1 MLEKNYKII
10 KASDLDNQKV
20 DSFMELCFNKNK
32 VDFLKNRVMTR
43 ETVYRLLH
51 QYVYKSKTNWYDLKK
66 NKQYVK
72 NLIRHKLAKS
82 LRQLSN

>member
-1 MLEKNYKII
+1 MYI
-10 KASDLDNQKV
+10 
-20 DSFMELCFNKNK
+20 K

-43 ETVYRLLH
+43 ETIYRLLH
-51 QYVYKSKTNWYDLKK
+51 QYVYKSKTNWYDLKR